1 MTKYSIILIF
11 LLLMLA
17 VPVLAGEQ
25 YFEVYLDNETPIEYP
40 TTIPVYTYP
49 TDAPTPTETPTV
61 PPTSATAT
69 VTVTPTPTPGTSIAE
84 FSCTPLIVVPGEIT
98 TCSELTETVNA
109 SLTWY
114 WGDGNTT
121 YATGAATH
129 AYLLPGNYTVTV
141 RHVTGSPANITTLR
155 KTNYIQV
162 VPPVTDTPTPEPTD
176 EITATPSPEPTP
188 ATPVPT
194 PTGRTIVLD
203 LSDRLF
209 ELLKSILDRIFPPAV
224 AGQV

>member
-1 MTKYSIILIF
+1 MTKYPIIPI
-11 LLLMLA
+11 LLLLILA
-17 VPVLAGEQ
+17 GPALAGEQ
-25 YFEVYLDNETPIEYP
+25 YFEVYTNNETPIEYP

-49 TDAPTPTETPTV
+49 TPTADAPTV

-84 FSCTPLIVVPGEIT
+84 FSCTPLIGVPGEMIA
-98 TCSELTETVNA
+98 CSELTETVNA

-162 VPPVTDTPTPEPTD
+162 VPPVTEIPTPEPTD
-176 EITATPSPEPTP
+176 EITATPTPEPTT
-188 ATPVPT
+188 APT
-194 PTGRTIVLD
+194 IGERRILID
-203 LSDRLF
+203 ISDRLIQLIR
-209 ELLKSILDRIFPPAV
+209 EIFRLPTPAPV
-224 AGQV
+224 AGRV